1 MDFLTELFNVT
12 DDLLLN
18 TIENSDKQDDSNNP
32 FLRYAKEHPEE
43 MEASLRNAKI
53 PPNIPFF
60 EGLKRQQRLET
71 AITQAIVK
79 SNTLEHTYAHCIRFS
94 KEELGGNTKEELE
107 QAFETELTTVLNGL
121 YDIYPEAYLN
131 KVLKSYFANTIIFVN
146 NTNIDF
152 DFDVFITFYLTKR
165 KADEER
171 EYKMQ
176 KYERLLKKA
185 EEYNDVLNEIND
197 LKKDLNL

>member
-18 TIENSDKQDDSNNP
+18 TIENSDKQENIDNP

-43 MEASLRNAKI
+43 MEASLRNAKM
-53 PPNIPFF
+53 PKNIPFF
-60 EGLKRQQRLET
+60 EELRRQQRLET
-71 AITQAIVK
+71 AITQSFVK
-79 SNTLEHTYAHCIRFS
+79 SNTLEYTYAHCIRFN

-107 QAFETELTTVLNGL
+107 QAFETELTNVLNGL

-131 KVLKSYFANTIIFVN
+131 KTLKSYFANTIIFVN

-165 KADEER
+165 KADKER

-176 KYERLLKKA
+176 KYEQLLKKA
-185 EEYNDVLNEIND
+185 EEYNDVLNEINN

>member
-18 TIENSDKQDDSNNP
+18 TIENSDKQKDTDNP

-43 MEASLRNAKI
+43 MEASLRNAKM
-53 PPNIPFF
+53 PKNIPFF
-60 EGLKRQQRLET
+60 EELRRQQRLET
-71 AITQAIVK
+71 AITQSFVK
-79 SNTLEHTYAHCIRFS
+79 SNTLEHTYAHCIRFN

-107 QAFETELTTVLNGL
+107 QAFETELTNVLNGL

-131 KVLKSYFANTIIFVN
+131 KTLKSYFANTIIFVN

-152 DFDVFITFYLTKR
+152 DFDVFITFYTTKR
-165 KADEER
+165 KADKER

-176 KYERLLKKA
+176 KYEQLLKKA
-185 EEYNDVLNEIND
+185 EEYNNVLNEINE